1 MRAQV
6 RILNYKTRSQPSTLR
21 RIKSTL
27 QRKPVLLGLI
37 IGVIFVTYLAA
48 TWPIPV
54 QTINVETQIP
64 RNGILG
70 PFNEVLAVAA
80 SNSTG
85 DVSLSVQDFKYN
97 SPDNTTKLSASSGDI
112 GVTITP
118 QGQESRLSLNIQL
131 NGVTIK
137 SPSFTGSFSSVKLTG
152 YVLVDP
158 QTNKMIVSLVA
169 STTIAD
175 ILRGVI
181 GV

>member
-1 MRAQV
+1 MRKIKH
-6 RILNYKTRSQPSTLR
+6 ILR
-21 RIKSTL
+21 
-27 QRKPVLLGLI
+27 RKPVFLGLVV
-37 IGVIFVTYLAA
+37 GVVLLVYIAV

-54 QTINVETQIP
+54 QTFNVETQIP
-64 RNGILG
+64 RSGILS
-70 PFNEVLAVAA
+70 PLNQVLAVAA
-80 SNSTG
+80 SNTTG

-97 SPDNTTKLSASSGDI
+97 SPDNTTKLSASSGNI
-112 GVTITP
+112 EVTITP
-118 QGQESRLSLNIQL
+118 QGQESRLNLNIQL